1 MDSMLICKEFIRE
14 KLNTEKW
21 FQKLIKDRDCDL
33 LLLTGSA
40 AKNGNDIFSD
50 IDIFLICRNKAQK
63 KHSLRPV
70 YQYTYRNLVIEI
82 SLVSTEKLFNDRSN
96 KDNIYWWRG
105 SCIIKSYNKKAE
117 AAFLEA
123 SSLSKK
129 DFLDR
134 LWTDFVR
141 FEINNL
147 DIDKLLK
154 RKELLSIRILLH
166 ENIKLLIDAVLVQS
180 NEYPQYKWFGG
191 VLRCK
196 NKKLYNTV
204 LSAQKSISDLLKIK
218 KYNSILRLEFVK
230 ILKSNNFSQKE
241 INNWESYNLQRITF
255 QYR

>member
-1 MDSMLICKEFIRE
+1 MNSILICGEFIRE
-14 KLNTEKW
+14 KLNSEKW
-21 FQKLIKDRDCDL
+21 FRKLVKAHDCDL

-40 AKNGNDIFSD
+40 AKNNNDIFSD
-50 IDIFLICRNKAQK
+50 IDIFLVCRNEAQK
-63 KHSLRPV
+63 KHSLKPV
-70 YQYTYRNLVIEI
+70 YKYAYCNLVIEI
-82 SLVSTEKLFNDRSN
+82 SVVSTEKLFNDRSN
-96 KDNIYWWRG
+96 KDNFYWWRG
-105 SCIIKSYNKKAE
+105 SHIIKSYNRKVE

-141 FEINNL
+141 FEINSL

-154 RKELLSIRILLH
+154 RKELLGTGMLFN
-166 ENIKLLIDAVLVQS
+166 ENIKLFIDAVLVQS

-191 VLRCK
+191 VLKRK
-196 NKKLYNTV
+196 NKRLYNTI
-204 LSAQKSISDLLKIK
+204 LSAQKNISDIKKIK
-218 KYNSILRLEFVK
+218 KYNGILKLGFVK

-241 INNWESYNLQRITF
+241 INNWESCNLQKITF